1 MYIRQTRKEE
11 VKEVVEIINAAADFI
26 ASQGSPQWQNGQ
38 KPTKETILNDIE
50 RKESYVLIVEDQIV
64 GTAALVSGVDPV
76 YTKIDC
82 SWKKST
88 GPYLSIHRVALAE
101 STRGKKLA
109 KPFLEQLLTIAA
121 SKDIQDVRIDTY
133 PANEPMEKT
142 IYSAGFTYQGM
153 IEFPFEHGERKA
165 YQKIIK

>member
-1 MYIRQTRKEE
+1 M
-11 VKEVVEIINAAADFI
+11 
-26 ASQGSPQWQNGQ
+26 
-38 KPTKETILNDIE
+38 
-50 RKESYVLIVEDQIV
+50 
-64 GTAALVSGVDPV
+64 DPV

-109 KPFLEQLLTIAA
+109 KPFLEHLLTIAA

>member
-1 MYIRQTRKEE
+1 MYIRLTRKEE
-11 VKEVVEIINAAADFI
+11 VEEVVKIIDAAAEFI

-50 RKESYVLIVEDQIV
+50 RK
-64 GTAALVSGVDPV
+64 
-76 YTKIDC
+76 
-82 SWKKST
+82 
-88 GPYLSIHRVALAE
+88 
-101 STRGKKLA
+101 KLA
-109 KPFLEQLLTIAA
+109 KPFLEHLLTIAA

>member
-50 RKESYVLIVEDQIV
+50 RKESYVLIVEDQIA

-76 YTKIDC
+76 YTKIDG
-82 SWKKST
+82 SWKEST

-101 STRGKKLA
+101 STRGK
-109 KPFLEQLLTIAA
+109 
-121 SKDIQDVRIDTY
+121 
-133 PANEPMEKT
+133 N
-142 IYSAGFTYQGM
+142 
-153 IEFPFEHGERKA
+153 
-165 YQKIIK
+165 

>member
-11 VKEVVEIINAAADFI
+11 VEEVVEIINAAADFI

-50 RKESYVLIVEDQIV
+50 RKESYVLIV
-64 GTAALVSGVDPV
+64 
-76 YTKIDC
+76 
-82 SWKKST
+82 
-88 GPYLSIHRVALAE
+88 ALAE

-109 KPFLEQLLTIAA
+109 KPFLEHLLTIAA
-121 SKDIQDVRIDTY
+121 SKNIQDIRIDTY

-165 YQKIIK
+165 YQIIIN

>member
-1 MYIRQTRKEE
+1 
-11 VKEVVEIINAAADFI
+11 
-26 ASQGSPQWQNGQ
+26 
-38 KPTKETILNDIE
+38 
-50 RKESYVLIVEDQIV
+50 
-64 GTAALVSGVDPV
+64 
-76 YTKIDC
+76 
-82 SWKKST
+82 
-88 GPYLSIHRVALAE
+88 
-101 STRGKKLA
+101 
-109 KPFLEQLLTIAA
+109 IAA